1 MLIVLVVI
9 FLASKKVAYFRAT
22 IEEGSGIWPE
32 SCTHAHKY
40 SVGVAQ
46 IAKLVTKS
54 HDTSAV
60 ASCIQC
66 SMADKEDGESRVL
79 KW

>member
-1 MLIVLVVI
+1 MLIVLVAILV
-9 FLASKKVAYFRAT
+9 ASKKVAYFRAT
-22 IEEGSGIWPE
+22 IEEGSGIRPE

-54 HDTSAV
+54 HDARAV
-60 ASCIQC
+60 AY
-66 SMADKEDGESRVL
+66 L
-79 KW
+79 